1 MNAPDLGSLLIN
13 KSGKFYY
20 LCTYQNVWDP
30 DKKRS
35 FRKKGST
42 KTIGKIL
49 GGSKVGPIEWKES
62 FIALYP
68 ELKGLDAK
76 RNEQGKIVFTL
87 KDDPELDD
95 DQPKITVREAMRLKK
110 LQAGATWLLDGIIAD
125 TPLVKALERTFSKY
139 KNHLKILSLAY
150 FLILEQRNSM
160 TLYELFARK
169 TRLPYSRP
177 LSKSAITRIFQSIT
191 PHHIDAFL
199 STLSS
204 LSAQRD
210 EALNDFATKFWALDS
225 TSFSTYSEHLSKAFY
240 GKNKDGDDLKQLNM
254 LMVVNQK
261 SGEPYFYQMYSGNI
275 PDVFT
280 VKNFLQD
287 SCRMQLG
294 RDVVFVAD
302 KGYGCIKNINRF
314 LQTETSFLLN
324 VSTSLS
330 VCKNLFREN
339 RNALKNPINFSSAAC
354 GNHCYTVE
362 INWSYPV
369 NYQTDCKRPPHEKA
383 RLFVHIY
390 YNPFIRM
397 RAEEILKT
405 NIERTLNAIYSD
417 KELCKE
423 YQEFKDTYLCFNTE
437 KNEYE
442 INLTAY
448 HKELELKGVRFLV
461 SDSVKNPIEAYRAYY
476 DRIEVEK
483 AFNHY
488 KDTLGFNRLRSSDDY
503 SLEGRVFVQFIA
515 TSIAIMLR
523 KKIAKIADK
532 GFRAAYDS
540 DQKLLKTLSSI
551 EVTQYE
557 HGSYFSP
564 IVKNLAEIYNK
575 LGVVPPEDAPKTN
588 SDKSI
593 DEEDAEIMPELME
606 GYAEPD
612 DDIDVLIR

>member
-87 KDDPELDD
+87 KDDPEPDD

-169 TRLPYSRP
+169 TRLPYFRP
-177 LSKSAITRIFQSIT
+177 LSKSAVTRIFQSIT
-191 PHHIDAFL
+191 PHQIDAFL

-330 VCKNLFREN
+330 VCKNLFRKN

-612 DDIDVLIR
+612 DDIDVLTR

>member
-177 LSKSAITRIFQSIT
+177 LSKSAVTRIFQSIT
-191 PHHIDAFL
+191 PHQIDAFL

-339 RNALKNPINFSSAAC
+339 RNALKNPINF
-354 GNHCYTVE
+354 
-362 INWSYPV
+362 
-369 NYQTDCKRPPHEKA
+369 
-383 RLFVHIY
+383 
-390 YNPFIRM
+390 
-397 RAEEILKT
+397 
-405 NIERTLNAIYSD
+405 NAIYSD

-575 LGVVPPEDAPKTN
+575 LGVLPPEDAPKTN

-612 DDIDVLIR
+612 DDIDVLTR

>member
-1 MNAPDLGSLLIN
+1 MHSPDLGSLLVN
-13 KSGKFYY
+13 KSGRFYY

-42 KTIGKIL
+42 KTVGKIL
-49 GGSKVGPIEWKES
+49 GGTKVGPIEWKDN
-62 FIALYP
+62 FIAEHP
-68 ELKGLDAK
+68 ELARLDAC
-76 RNEQGKIVFTL
+76 RNERGNIVFTL
-87 KDDPELDD
+87 KDEPDADD
-95 DQPKITVREAMRLKK
+95 ESPKITVREAMRLKK

-125 TPLVKALERTFSKY
+125 TPLAAALKRTFSKY
-139 KNHLKILSLAY
+139 QNHLKILSLAY

-177 LSKSAITRIFQSIT
+177 LSKSAVTRIFQSIT
-191 PHHIDAFL
+191 PHQIDTFL
-199 STLSS
+199 RTLSS
-204 LSAQRD
+204 LSAKRD
-210 EALNDFATKFWALDS
+210 AAVNDFTPKFWALDS
-225 TSFSTYSEHLSKAFY
+225 TSFSTYSEQLSKAFY
-240 GKNKDGDDLKQLNM
+240 GKNKDGDTLKQLNM
-254 LMVVNQK
+254 LLVVNQK

-280 VKNFLQD
+280 VKKFLQD

-294 RDVVFVAD
+294 RDVIFVAD
-302 KGYGCIKNINRF
+302 RGYGCIKNINRF
-314 LQTETSFLLN
+314 LQTETAFLLN

-330 VCKNLFREN
+330 VCKNLYREH
-339 RNALKNPINFSSAAC
+339 RAALKNPGNFSSAAC

-369 NYQTDCKRPPHEKA
+369 NYPTGCKRPPHEKV

-390 YNPFIRM
+390 YNPLIRA

-405 NIERTLNAIYSD
+405 NIERTLNAVSD
-417 KELCKE
+417 GKELSKE
-423 YQEFKDTYLCFNTE
+423 YREFKDTYLCFNAD
-437 KNEYE
+437 KNEYT

-448 HKELELKGVRFLV
+448 YNALEFKGVRFLI
-461 SDSVKNPIEAYRAYY
+461 SDSVKNPIAAYRAYY
-476 DRIEVEK
+476 DRLEVEK

-488 KDTLGFNRLRSSDDY
+488 KDTLGFNRLRSSDDC
-503 SLEGRVFVQFIA
+503 SLEGRAFVQFIA
-515 TSIAIMLR
+515 ASIAIMLR
-523 KKIAKIADK
+523 KRIAAIADK

-557 HGSYFSP
+557 NGSYFSP
-564 IVKNLAEIYNK
+564 IVKNLAEIYRK
-575 LGVVPPEDAPKTN
+575 LGVTPPEDTPKN
-588 SDKSI
+588 YSEKSI
-593 DEEDAEIMPELME
+593 EEEDAELMPELMA
-606 GYAEPD
+606 GYAELD
-612 DDIDVLIR
+612 DDIDALLR